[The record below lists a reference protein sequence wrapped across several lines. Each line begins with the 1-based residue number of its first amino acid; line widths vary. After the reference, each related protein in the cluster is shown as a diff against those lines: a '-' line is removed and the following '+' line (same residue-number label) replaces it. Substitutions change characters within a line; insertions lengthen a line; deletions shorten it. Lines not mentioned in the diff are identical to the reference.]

1 MARLTA
7 ERWNEGRLVRGALR
21 HRSAQASDGEGR
33 AFEERITLWR
43 AASFDEAIERAGI
56 EAAEYASSLSGASAT
71 ELLQAYRLPAEPS
84 DGAEIFSLIRMSQL
98 RPDPYLSAFFD
109 TGPSSSRPST

>member
-1 MARLTA
+1 VSDGTKDGWYA
-7 ERWNEGRLVRGALR
+7 VRCVIDT
-21 HRSAQASDGEGR
+21 AQASDGEGR

-109 TGPSSSRPST
+109 TGTELQQT